1 MTRTR
6 TLAVTLVAV
15 ASLLF
20 AACGDDTDDGAGD
33 DVSTDSA
40 AVTDDTTAVADETI
54 ADDDE
59 TTDAGTVDDEASDE
73 VAAGGVPDA
82 CSLVEP
88 AEVEALI
95 GAAEPVGETDTAI
108 DGFAYSQCNWENDD
122 GLFLVAVIE
131 GAERYESHQDNL
143 PGEPLAGVGDEA
155 LTAPG
160 VSSETMGATGGR
172 TISAL
177 VGGRTLV
184 VALRVPGETT
194 VELVQPIA
202 ATVADRL

>member
-6 TLAVTLVAV
+6 TLATTVVAV
-15 ASLLF
+15 ASLLL
-20 AACGDDTDDGAGD
+20 AACGGDDADDGAE
-33 DVSTDSA
+33 DVSTDTTA
-40 AVTDDTTAVADETI
+40 AVAADANDDTT
-54 ADDDE
+54 DDG
-59 TTDAGTVDDEASDE
+59 TTDAGTVDDETSDE
-73 VAAGGVPDA
+73 AAAGVPDA

-88 AEVEALI
+88 SEVEALI

-131 GAERYESHQDNL
+131 GPTRYESHQDNL
-143 PGEPLAGVGDEA
+143 AGEPLDGVGDEA

-177 VGGRTLV
+177 VDGTTLV
-184 VALRVPGETT
+184 VALKVPGETSID
-194 VELVQPIA
+194 LVQPIA
-202 ATVADRL
+202 TTVADRL